1 MLLCCFSC
9 RKNEKKESKTEKRME
24 NLPKLN
30 KERTILLSRCTV
42 RDSKQSRFIEKGEAG
57 GLLTNI
63 IKIPIHWKLLIQWWI
78 KTVVILMYY
87 FQFSF

>member
-9 RKNEKKESKTEKRME
+9 RKNEKKESKTEKRMK

-42 RDSKQSRFIEKGEAG
+42 RDSKQSRFIKKGEAG